1 MNPRIK
7 RPTGLKRSSL
17 EIINRKGL
25 LKLFL
30 KVSVTILAGYIVISK
45 IDLNE
50 TRNTLLSANPFWL
63 LLAFVFFNV
72 SKWISA
78 IRLNGFFRVTG
89 LNLTFRYNL
98 ILYYVGMFYNLFL
111 PGGIGGDGYKVYLL
125 NRNYKVP
132 VGPLI
137 SATLLDRINGLVAL
151 AFLSFFLLL
160 PVDLSYADMP
170 LTLYLIILLIIS
182 YPVFYFLVR
191 ILFRR
196 FSGYFLTPSLLSMA
210 VQLSQLVSAFFILQA
225 LDIHILYLEYLVLFL
240 LSSIVAVLPFT
251 IGGVGAREL
260 VFIIGANYLL
270 IDRNAAVAFSL
281 LFFILTAISSFI
293 GTFLESRLKSKVPL
307 SERG

>member
-1 MNPRIK
+1 
-7 RPTGLKRSSL
+7 L

-50 TRNTLLSANPFWL
+50 TKNTLLSANPLWL
-63 LLAFVFFNV
+63 LIALVFFNV

-78 IRLNGFFRVTG
+78 IRLNGFFRLAG
-89 LNLTFRYNL
+89 LDLTFRYNL
-98 ILYYVGMFYNLFL
+98 VLYYVGMFYNLFL

-125 NRNYKVP
+125 NRNFKVP

-151 AFLSFFLLL
+151 AFLAFSLLL
-160 PVDLSYADMP
+160 SVDLSYVDMP
-170 LTLYLIILLIIS
+170 LEVYLIVLLVIS
-182 YPVFYFLVR
+182 YPVFYFLVK
-191 ILFRR
+191 IFFKR
-196 FSGYFLTPSLLSMA
+196 FAGYFLTPNLLSMG

-225 LDIHILYLEYLVLFL
+225 LDIQMLYLEYLVLFL

-251 IGGVGAREL
+251 IGGIGAREL
-260 VFIIGANYLL
+260 VFIFGANYLL

-281 LFFILTAISSFI
+281 LFFILTAVSSFA
-293 GTFLESRLKSKVPL
+293 GTFLETKLKRTASLEEGGFSGNNKKP
-307 SERG
+307 